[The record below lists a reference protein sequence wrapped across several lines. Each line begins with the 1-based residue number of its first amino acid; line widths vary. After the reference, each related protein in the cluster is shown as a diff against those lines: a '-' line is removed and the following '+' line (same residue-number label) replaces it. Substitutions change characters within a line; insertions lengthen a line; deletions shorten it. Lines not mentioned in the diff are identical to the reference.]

1 MYGLAVLEKDKLLH
15 VNNSTKDNI
24 FIKKLP
30 LLLPPPPPPPP
41 PNSGSAIIHCYLSVA
56 TLALLRKS
64 VAVLPSAMNCS
75 KIAGW
80 NTVTNQITVFDSCG
94 I

>member
-30 LLLPPPPPPPP
+30 LLL